1 MSAEENSHPKAYSV
15 RWFENGHIVLWL
27 FKDLCWVTTFKI
39 GGIIMMVPTL
49 LLGIYITFLSKKSI
63 SELYHN
69 LAVCFWIAANSMW
82 MCSEFF
88 EFEDTGKPLATGLF
102 VCGIFIL
109 AYYYIVGRFKN
120 NFKNFK
126 C

>member
-1 MSAEENSHPKAYSV
+1 MSPKEDSHPKIYSV

-49 LLGIYITFLSKKSI
+49 LLGIYITFLSKKNI

-69 LAVCFWIAANSMW
+69 LAVCFWIAANSIW

-88 EFEDTGKPLATGLF
+88 EFEPIGKPIATGLF
-102 VCGIFIL
+102 GCGIIIL
-109 AYYYIVGRFKN
+109 AVYYFFIRRNK
-120 NFKNFK
+120 KL
-126 C
+126 